1 MQLVEIKLVHQGQ
14 YLSYY
19 EAEYKL
25 PDGRE
30 KIYEFV
36 SRSGSVHSKA
46 APLIV
51 ETLGKEMA
59 PTAIVMFV
67 VSEDGQR
74 ALLCKEFRLAA
85 NDWIYN
91 NPAGLIEPGESYEE
105 AARRELKE
113 ETGLDMTEVRYVW
126 PTSYTMPGLTN
137 DATQL
142 IICAAKGEIQPSD
155 SPMEQIESRWV
166 TKAEAME
173 LAANPEAHFSG
184 RTQAMLTMWADS

>member
-19 EAEYKL
+19 EAKYKL

-46 APLIV
+46 APLTV
-51 ETLGKEMA
+51 ET
-59 PTAIVMFV
+59 
-67 VSEDGQR
+67 
-74 ALLCKEFRLAA
+74 
-85 NDWIYN
+85 WIYN